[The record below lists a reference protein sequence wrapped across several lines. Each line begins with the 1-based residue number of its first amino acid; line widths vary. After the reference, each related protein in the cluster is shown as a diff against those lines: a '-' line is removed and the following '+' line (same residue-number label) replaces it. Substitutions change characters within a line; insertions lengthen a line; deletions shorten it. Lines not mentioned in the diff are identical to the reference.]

1 VWPGIVYQTLDAPW
15 AVVVVMFAVIFLG
28 GGRAATE
35 IDARFIGSREDVRQ
49 KMWLFTATC
58 AGIVLF
64 AFATRVAYYFTR

>member
-1 VWPGIVYQTLDAPW
+1 VWPGILYQTLDAHW
-15 AVVVVMFAVIFLG
+15 AVVVAMFALIFLG

-35 IDARFIGSREDVRQ
+35 FDARFIGPREDVRQ
-49 KMWLFTATC
+49 KTWLFTATC

>member
-1 VWPGIVYQTLDAPW
+1 
-15 AVVVVMFAVIFLG
+15 MFAVIFFG

-35 IDARFIGSREDVRQ
+35 LDARFIAPRENLRQ
-49 KMWLFTATC
+49 KIWLFTATC